1 MKKHILILLFI
12 LMTLTAA
19 AQNKLYDRY
28 ASRQDLTVARVDGFR
43 LNDSTKVDVVML
55 VADDATSWQKLMK
68 ELNVS
73 NMRDV
78 TSWLANVNNPA
89 RRVRWTGAPVIRVVV
104 SPTRR
109 TVGFYRLNNEA
120 QYDALVDY
128 QLNNMKGKKK

>member
-28 ASRQDLTVARVDGFR
+28 ATRKDLTVAHVDGFR

-73 NMRDV
+73 NMQDV
-78 TSWLANVNNPA
+78 TSWLADVNNPA

>member
-55 VADDATSWQKLMK
+55 VADDATSWQANEGAQRQQHAGRHLVAGQRQQSRTPRAMDG
-68 ELNVS
+68 S
-73 NMRDV
+73 PRD
-78 TSWLANVNNPA
+78 TRCGIAHTTH
-89 RRVRWTGAPVIRVVV
+89 RRILSSEQRGTI
-104 SPTRR
+104 
-109 TVGFYRLNNEA
+109 
-120 QYDALVDY
+120 
-128 QLNNMKGKKK
+128 